1 MLLLLRC
8 KKVAGSHPAPR
19 QVKGQFMCCLQV
31 PPTVSG
37 VGPAKE
43 KVLSTSVVLVF
54 PVSMEMEAEGLRFG
68 THIQRT
74 GDSS

>member
-1 MLLLLRC
+1 
-8 KKVAGSHPAPR
+8 
-19 QVKGQFMCCLQV
+19 MCCLQV

-43 KVLSTSVVLVF
+43 KVLSTSVVLGF